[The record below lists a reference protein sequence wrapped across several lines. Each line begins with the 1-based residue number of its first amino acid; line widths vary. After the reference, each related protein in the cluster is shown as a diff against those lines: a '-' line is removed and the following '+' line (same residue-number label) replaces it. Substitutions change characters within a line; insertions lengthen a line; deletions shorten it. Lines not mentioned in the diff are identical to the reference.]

1 MQTVREFISKYLE
14 KEKPVTTW
22 NIQKYIEKIPAQLLH
37 GKKSDK
43 APNIKN
49 SGKEN
54 FSSPPPNN
62 FLQGKFPQT
71 EYLELLIYI

>member
-1 MQTVREFISKYLE
+1 VREFISKYLE
-14 KEKPVTTW
+14 KEKNTATTW

-49 SGKEN
+49 SCKEN
-54 FSSPPPNN
+54 FPRQN
-62 FLQGKFPQT
+62 
-71 EYLELLIYI
+71 I